1 MDNKLFTGTYQ
12 PMLPLLLLIPLSFL
26 LLLFT
31 AQSQFFYPV
40 LIGCSV
46 LQLSAL
52 YQLHRKTIAIQPQAD
67 DNSPNASQHKSSL
80 QKSAA
85 VISSAT
91 SNMAIGAAEVSFYMD
106 GLTKDIRQI
115 GHDSEQIS
123 EVASQLT
130 QTSSQLSHNLQTI
143 SQSVQ
148 HTATASSDT
157 AALLSSGVKQVAE
170 LGSAVDHAAAELKQ
184 LQQSADQIQHITEVI
199 RSVADQTNLL
209 ALNAAIEAARAG
221 DAGRGF
227 AVVADEVRA
236 LAGKTAGATGDI
248 AQMLGTIRSQS
259 AQTGNLMSELVVL
272 SSDVQQQLQ
281 AVANGVGG
289 INTEINQASGALSAL
304 DQSGHQLEQAS
315 RQIGDAINN
324 IHQGLAAVEQK
335 SDSVATQ
342 AIELS
347 VETESI
353 YRELSLVSNQHFF
366 SVLQQE
372 AQQAAT
378 AIALLFEQ
386 AIARGELTE
395 QALFA
400 KSYQPIANT
409 NPQKYHTAYDSFT
422 DQHFPVI
429 QEAILARHPQV
440 LYAGAV
446 NSQGYFPTHN
456 RKFSQPL
463 TGNYQ
468 QDLINNRSKRIF
480 NDRTGSR
487 CGSNT
492 ETMLLQTYKRDTG
505 EILHDLSVP
514 ILVRGKHWGGFR
526 IGFSRAH

>member
-67 DNSPNASQHKSSL
+67 DNSPNASQHKGNL

-157 AALLSSGVKQVAE
+157 AALLSSGVKQVGE

-248 AQMLGTIRSQS
+248 AQMLSTIRSQS
-259 AQTGNLMSELVVL
+259 AQTGNLMSHLVAL

-315 RQIGDAINN
+315 RQIGDAIVN

-386 AIARGELTE
+386 AIVRGELTE

-422 DQHFPVI
+422 DQHFPAI

-446 NSQGYFPTHN
+446 DSQGYFPTHN

-492 ETMLLQTYKRDTG
+492 ERMLLQTYKRDTG